1 VLTLVH
7 KFQSIFLYLAFLH
20 SNKSYDQFF
29 MNHSFVTYDVLIDS
43 FVEQYVYHGRY
54 SLPFANEQGRETR
67 ILQSDALV

>member
-1 VLTLVH
+1 
-7 KFQSIFLYLAFLH
+7 
-20 SNKSYDQFF
+20 